1 MPTPVRSAPVHHAG
15 ERTVERP
22 HTIRATYLLIL
33 INIVVFAILNVF
45 PDTRTALLPDP
56 QHVMQAPWTIVSG
69 SFSHELLF
77 HLALNMGLVFL
88 FGRELERAVGG
99 GYVVLVYVLTGVLGV
114 LTIIPYASVIEWTG
128 PVAGASAAAFGIVAA
143 VAAIRPDLT
152 ILKGKAMQ
160 WMLALFVTNVVITVL
175 NPDVSIGG
183 PAHAV
188 GLISG
193 YLLGSWMKHRAR
205 RFDLVA

>member
-1 MPTPVRSAPVHHAG
+1 MRTDTQPTATTSPRSSG
-15 ERTVERP
+15 TQ
-22 HTIRATYLLIL
+22 ATFILIL

-45 PDTRTALLPDP
+45 PDTRTVLLVDP
-56 QHVMQAPWTIVSG
+56 EHVTQTPWTLVSA

-77 HLALNMGLVFL
+77 HLAVNMGLVFV
-88 FGRELERAVGG
+88 FGRELERLVGG
-99 GYVVLVYVLTGVLGV
+99 GYVVFLYLLTGVLGV
-114 LTIIPYASVIEWTG
+114 LTIIPFANVIQWTG

-152 ILKGKAMQ
+152 ILKGKTTQ
-160 WMLALFVTNVVITVL
+160 WLVALFVINLVILVM
-175 NPDVSIGG
+175 NPEVSIGG

-193 YLLGSWMKHRAR
+193 YLLGSRMKHRASR
-205 RFDLVA
+205 RVALVA